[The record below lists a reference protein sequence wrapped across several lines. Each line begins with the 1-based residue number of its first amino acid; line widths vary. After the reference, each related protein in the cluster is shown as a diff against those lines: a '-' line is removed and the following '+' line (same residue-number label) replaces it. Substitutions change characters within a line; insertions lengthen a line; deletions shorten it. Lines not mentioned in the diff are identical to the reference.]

1 MCWNFLYLLLIKL
14 AGHTVIENRKSTC
27 LSAIAFWAM
36 SKCQNRNGKS
46 SCKDNGQVECN
57 CFERKLIELLLGP
70 SFASLILPRVPIES
84 AVMKNEAEEC

>member
-1 MCWNFLYLLLIKL
+1 MLEFLVL
-14 AGHTVIENRKSTC
+14 AINPVGWSYSHREKKSTS